1 MKQSEATI
9 TENFA
14 EILSSIETKVMNRLR
29 VGTLARVLAV
39 NERLLTV
46 QPIIMEKINT
56 PTAEKYIKLP
66 EIHNVYC
73 ISGQYP
79 KVNDYVICVHLDK
92 GADDLDIFK
101 TTDKLVRGNGNKHN
115 INDCV
120 AIVIK
125 TTDEEQP
132 SDWRQI
138 VNNAAK
144 QTIYNLGKAKEV
156 RFIVKDDTINNLYY
170 FSDIFFTSE
179 EMVIQNTR
187 NVNSKDRT
195 ISCEINKNVDGE
207 FILKFNEI
215 TNCAVE
221 VYAK

>member
-29 VGTLARVLAV
+29 VGTLARVLSV

-56 PTAEKYIKLP
+56 PTAEKYVKLP

-73 ISGQYP
+73 VSGQYP
-79 KVNDYVICVHLDK
+79 KVNDYVICMHLDR
-92 GADDLDIFK
+92 GSDELDIFK
-101 TTDKLVRGNGNKHN
+101 ETGKLVKENVNKHN

-120 AIVIK
+120 AVVIK

-132 SDWRQI
+132 SNWRQI
-138 VNNAAK
+138 VNIAVK
-144 QTIYNLGKAKEV
+144 QTIYNLGKSREV
-156 RFIVKDDTINNLYY
+156 RLIIKDETVNNLYY
-170 FSDIFFTSE
+170 FSDTFFTSGE
-179 EMVIQNTR
+179 IIIQNTR

-195 ISCEINKNVDGE
+195 IYCEINKNVDGE